1 MAATPIRSRR
11 RCTGPPWSRAPHRR
25 GERLLP
31 TPPATACGP
40 CTAPRR
46 FWAKPAPAHRS
57 CCPGRAAA
65 GRLRVRLRNAQG
77 QTHALPHL
85 RSHAP
90 EPQRDLAAGPP
101 RVVLRDLAAA
111 EKRRP
116 PVSPQSSC
124 LTWSWA
130 SPRAK
135 RPPPTGRPA
144 PSQATLSPQ
153 SCRHLGGRTRA
164 GSRGA
169 CTRPRRTP
177 CPRQSGRAHGRTDGH
192 RSTSSSCS
200 CRTSLRTAASAP
212 STPSSVAGPPSA
224 RSASEARAAAASA
237 ASSVPRA

>member
-111 EKRRP
+111 ERRP

-177 CPRQSGRAHGRTDGH
+177 CPRQSGRAHGRWAPQHEQLLQLPHQPPH
-192 RSTSSSCS
+192 R
-200 CRTSLRTAASAP
+200 RLRALHALLRRRPALSALGLGG
-212 STPSSVAGPPSA
+212 AGG
-224 RSASEARAAAASA
+224 RGERRLQRAA
-237 ASSVPRA
+237 R